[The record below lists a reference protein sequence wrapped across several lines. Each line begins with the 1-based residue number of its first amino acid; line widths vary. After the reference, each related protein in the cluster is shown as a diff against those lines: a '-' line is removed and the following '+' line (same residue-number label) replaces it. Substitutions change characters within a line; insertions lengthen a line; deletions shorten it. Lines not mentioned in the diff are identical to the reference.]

1 MLLKM
6 TPIDRPRAT
15 YYWSDIATIDLA
27 PFSSYLTLSYIVTF
41 KSRLGVTQSHW
52 KCHHWIHR
60 IRVPIRL
67 PL

>member
-27 PFSSYLTLSYIVTF
+27 PFSSYLTLSYIVTY
-41 KSRLGVTQSHW
+41 KSRLGE
-52 KCHHWIHR
+52 
-60 IRVPIRL
+60 
-67 PL
+67 